1 MKKLVL
7 LGAALLCALGA
18 FAKPRTFNPVAE
30 AVAAIAADRGTS
42 DLGSLNVTDFEKVVA
57 RLSVAMQQ
65 EAWVHGSAM
74 ASLALPGLGQFL
86 NRDPLAGS
94 LYLAGDAAVAAGTLL
109 GAYFLLPAN
118 VQIQQVNWFTA
129 PIGTLET
136 AFKSNSLVD
145 YLPSI
150 GVMAAGVVVDAV
162 LRCFSASGAAR
173 LAEQKVLDGTV
184 SFEPVL
190 ITSGK
195 GMGLGVKIR
204 RKP

>member
-1 MKKLVL
+1 MRKILL
-7 LGAALLCALGA
+7 LGAALLCAVSA
-18 FAKPRTFNPVAE
+18 FPKPRSFNPVAE
-30 AVAAIAADRGTS
+30 ALAALAVDRGAS
-42 DLGSLNVTDFEKVVA
+42 QLGSMTVADVEKAVA

-65 EAWVHGSAM
+65 EAWIHGSAM

-86 NRDPLAGS
+86 NRDPLGGS
-94 LYLAGDAAVAAGTLL
+94 LYLAGSAAVAAGTLI

-118 VQIQQVNWFTA
+118 VQGNWFTT

-136 AFKSNSLVD
+136 AFKSNGMVA
-145 YLPSI
+145 YLPSL
-150 GVMAAGVVVDAV
+150 GVMAAGAVVDAV
-162 LRCFSASGAAR
+162 LRCISATGAAR
-173 LAEQKVLDGTV
+173 LAERKVLDGTV

-195 GMGLGVKIR
+195 GMGLGVKFK